1 MGIDKERFRK
11 MFPHLAKEM
20 DSGESEINF
29 MAVRSDVSLG
39 EKAASHK
46 FSGYNPDIIDF
57 LRRCET
63 NDQALEI
70 INYCERRGEIT
81 SAYARRLRHQL
92 KARGNRS
99 FGPKKGEDYYY
110 KHGSYG

>member
-1 MGIDKERFRK
+1 MGIDKERFRR

-20 DSGESEINF
+20 DNGKSEIRF
-29 MAVRSDVSLG
+29 TAVRTDVSLG
-39 EKAASHK
+39 EKAVSDK
-46 FSGYNPDIIDF
+46 FTGYNPDVIDF

-81 SAYARRLRHQL
+81 SEYARQLRDQL
-92 KARGNRS
+92 KARGVRS
-99 FGPKKGEDYYY
+99 FGSKKEEDYYF
-110 KHGSYG
+110 KHGIYG

>member
-1 MGIDKERFRK
+1 

-20 DSGESEINF
+20 DGGESEINF
-29 MAVRSDVSLG
+29 MAVRSDVSFG
-39 EKAASHK
+39 EKVASRE
-46 FSGYNPDIIDF
+46 FTGYNPDIIDF

-63 NDQALEI
+63 SDQALEI

-81 SAYARRLRHQL
+81 SAYARQLRRQL
-92 KARGNRS
+92 KAKGIRS
-99 FGPKKGEDYYY
+99 FGPKKEEDYYF